1 MFFSSWL
8 LPRLHDQGVGH
19 FLEIC
24 GAKRSSGH
32 PFIKKKNIGIEWKK
46 ECISLL
52 KGMSIQIGIWIM
64 IYHDLSILSGISF
77 FLCDPIQLMNSYW
90 NINRIAMDTDFD
102 MFYVSIPR
110 PC

>member
-1 MFFSSWL
+1 
-8 LPRLHDQGVGH
+8 
-19 FLEIC
+19 
-24 GAKRSSGH
+24 
-32 PFIKKKNIGIEWKK
+32 
-46 ECISLL
+46 
-52 KGMSIQIGIWIM
+52 MSIQIGIWIM